1 LKEQELVNL
10 HLIESDLCYN
20 LKLGGDGGTTQN
32 QEVRKTFSLTRRG
45 KFTKQDNHFYG
56 KKHSNETKKK
66 MSDLAK
72 TRTGSLN
79 SNYKGGPKPNKFSS
93 EKERQLAQS
102 EFMKKANPM
111 HSEEIRKKHSE
122 SMKNKPRITCPHC
135 AKNMDMGGYAVH
147 KTALLRKGIVI

>member
-1 LKEQELVNL
+1 
-10 HLIESDLCYN
+10 
-20 LKLGGDGGTTQN
+20 
-32 QEVRKTFSLTRRG
+32 LTRRG

-111 HSEEIRKKHSE
+111 QNEKIRKKHSE
-122 SMKNKPRITCPHC
+122 SMKNKPRITCSHC
-135 AKNMDMGGYAVH
+135 DKSMDMGGYAVH
-147 KTALLRKGIVI
+147 KTALLKKGIII